1 MALGREYDYY
11 YTIDGEGV
19 GEIVIKWLTRKRCV
33 IQFPN
38 SLEFSR
44 YFLFY
49 RFITLLFFLFRKDSW
64 VWWWIF

>member
-38 SLEFSR
+38 SRIFQV
-44 YFLFY
+44 
-49 RFITLLFFLFRKDSW
+49 FFVL
-64 VWWWIF
+64 